1 MSHPASYLWIRC
13 KDCFTILHN
22 ERGQERH
29 GNYINGFPERNLIQI
44 NLVILEQK
52 LCGVLLTLNLLSGFF
67 INFTQQKVPRGTL
80 KFYLFFEKKSHLWQ
94 FELFGLLFNVWLSVI
109 KDIIWCLF
117 IEINIQ
123 HRVIWFCEKA
133 SLRIYCII
141 LCECRSLNF
150 KNWWLN
156 TLGKC

>member
-80 KFYLFFEKKSHLWQ
+80 KFYLFLEKNLIC
-94 FELFGLLFNVWLSVI
+94 GN
-109 KDIIWCLF
+109 
-117 IEINIQ
+117 
-123 HRVIWFCEKA
+123 
-133 SLRIYCII
+133 
-141 LCECRSLNF
+141 LNF
-150 KNWWLN
+150 SDYFLMFDWVWSKILYGVYLWRLIFNIGSYGFVKKL
-156 TLGKC
+156 L

>member
-1 MSHPASYLWIRC
+1 MRHLGSAMSHPASYLWIRC

-52 LCGVLLTLNLLSGFF
+52 LRGALLTLNLLSGFF

-80 KFYLFFEKKSHLWQ
+80 KFYLFLEKNLIC
-94 FELFGLLFNVWLSVI
+94 GN
-109 KDIIWCLF
+109 
-117 IEINIQ
+117 
-123 HRVIWFCEKA
+123 
-133 SLRIYCII
+133 
-141 LCECRSLNF
+141 LNF
-150 KNWWLN
+150 SDYFLMFDWV
-156 TLGKC
+156 

>member
-67 INFTQQKVPRGTL
+67 INFTQQKVPRDTL
-80 KFYLFFEKKSHLWQ
+80 KFYLFLEKNLIC
-94 FELFGLLFNVWLSVI
+94 GN
-109 KDIIWCLF
+109 
-117 IEINIQ
+117 
-123 HRVIWFCEKA
+123 
-133 SLRIYCII
+133 
-141 LCECRSLNF
+141 LNF
-150 KNWWLN
+150 SDYFLMFDWVWSKILYGVYLWRLIFNIGSYGFVKKL
-156 TLGKC
+156 L